1 MLSSTVEDYMKTIL
15 SLSQADGGSGRVL
28 LGQVAGRMGV
38 TPGTVTTMM
47 KHLAEK
53 GLVDYQLRRGV
64 RLTETGRV
72 AAFQIL
78 RRHRLVELFLVRVV
92 KLDWACVHEEA
103 EALEH
108 AISDRLLDRMDEM
121 LGHPTRDP
129 HGDPIPGP
137 GGEVLDQQLVPLAE
151 CCPGRYRLIR
161 VVGNAPDFLDWL
173 QRHEL
178 QPGKEVQVI
187 EHDSHGGT
195 LMITCGN
202 PPRSLSIGMT
212 TAEKLLV
219 STEETLAG
227 GAE

>member
-15 SLSQADGGSGRVL
+15 SLSQAAGGAGRVL
-28 LGQVAGRMGV
+28 PGQIAGRMGV

-53 GLVDYQLRRGV
+53 GLVDYQLRHGV
-64 RLTETGRV
+64 RLTEAGRAV
-72 AAFQIL
+72 ASQVL

-108 AISDRLLDRMDEM
+108 VISDRLLDRMDDM

-137 GGEVLDQQLVPLAE
+137 GGELLDQQSMPLAE
-151 CCPGRYRLIR
+151 CSPGRYRLVR

-195 LMITCGN
+195 LLVTCGE
-202 PPRSLSIGMT
+202 PPQSLSIGMT
-212 TAEKLLV
+212 TAGKLLV
-219 STEETLAG
+219 SAEETLVG
-227 GAE
+227 DGE